1 VGTSRNSTRRTYSLL
16 SFAIASRHSAEEI
29 VMPGP
34 LDAVKKALQAYLDA
48 HFADC
53 EQPFH
58 AMVSAHFI

>member
-1 VGTSRNSTRRTYSLL
+1 MAKPNLRD
-16 SFAIASRHSAEEI
+16 E
-29 VMPGP
+29 
-34 LDAVKKALQAYLDA
+34 ALEARPIKGRCARAA